1 MVYKYT
7 SWLEVGVGLAKY
19 DTVRS
24 DLAEKIEAYI
34 SQSGLRAH
42 DKLPSERELSSHW
55 DVNRMTL
62 RQAIERLVDEGILY
76 SIHGS
81 GTYVA
86 PRKINRNLWQ
96 FLSFSDA
103 MKEAGLYAQTT
114 VISIRK
120 MEANKWLAKTFSIL
134 LGTEVYELVRIR
146 HVEHE
151 PFALETIY
159 IPCHLC
165 LGLEQ
170 HDLEQQSLYAILR
183 EVYHIELTKSKQEI
197 SMSYLTEEE
206 ASYLGVEPGEAAICT
221 KVVTATEEQ
230 VPIEYT
236 IEIARGDR
244 CKFSTILK

>member
-1 MVYKYT
+1 M
-7 SWLEVGVGLAKY
+7 AKY

-34 SQSGLRAH
+34 NQSGLSAH
-42 DKLPSERELSSHW
+42 DKLPSERELSALW

-76 SIHGS
+76 SLHGS

-103 MKEAGLYAQTT
+103 MKESGLHTHTT
-114 VISIRK
+114 VISFRK
-120 MEANKWLAKTFSIL
+120 MEANKLLAKTFSIL
-134 LGTEVYELVRIR
+134 LGTEVVELVRIR
-146 HVEHE
+146 HVENE

-159 IPCHLC
+159 LPSC
-165 LGLEQ
+165 LVPGLEQ
-170 HDLEQQSLYAILR
+170 HDLEKQSLYAILR
-183 EVYHIELTKSKQEI
+183 EVYRIELTKSKQEI
-197 SMSYLTEEE
+197 SITYLTEEE
-206 ASYLGVEPGEAAICT
+206 ASYLGVAPGDAAICT
-221 KVVTATEEQ
+221 KVVTATEDKLP
-230 VPIEYT
+230 VEYT

-244 CKFSTILK
+244 CMFSTILK